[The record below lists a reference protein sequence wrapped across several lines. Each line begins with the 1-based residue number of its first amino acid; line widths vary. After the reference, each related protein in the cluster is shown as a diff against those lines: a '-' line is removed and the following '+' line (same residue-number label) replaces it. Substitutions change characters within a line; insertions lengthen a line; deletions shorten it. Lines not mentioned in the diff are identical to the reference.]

1 MPIAADYPFLNI
13 LWDMLIFTALIM
25 WIWIA
30 IACFADIFRRRD
42 MGGFAKAIWIIF
54 IIFIPLFGVL
64 VYLIAYHNGIAE
76 RNAKGAGG
84 RAGRVR
90 PAGQGGRRQGR
101 PRERDRDGAVAARC
115 GHDLAGRVRQ
125 HQVEGA
131 RRRLSAGGTGAVS
144 GRAP

>member
-76 RNAKGAGG
+76 RNAKGQQAAQAAFDQQVKQAAGTGGPAGEIDTAQKLLDAGTISQGEFDSIKSKALAGG
-84 RAGRVR
+84 
-90 PAGQGGRRQGR
+90 
-101 PRERDRDGAVAARC
+101 
-115 GHDLAGRVRQ
+115 
-125 HQVEGA
+125 
-131 RRRLSAGGTGAVS
+131 
-144 GRAP
+144 

>member
-1 MPIAADYPFLNI
+1 MLPIAADYPFLNI

-64 VYLIAYHNGIAE
+64 VYLIAFHNSIAE
-76 RNAKGAGG
+76 RNQKGAEAAQAQFDQQVRQAAATSGPASEIETAQKLLA
-84 RAGRVR
+84 AGTITQ
-90 PAGQGGRRQGR
+90 A
-101 PRERDRDGAVAARC
+101 EFDTMKAKA
-115 GHDLAGRVRQ
+115 LAG
-125 HQVEGA
+125 
-131 RRRLSAGGTGAVS
+131 
-144 GRAP
+144 